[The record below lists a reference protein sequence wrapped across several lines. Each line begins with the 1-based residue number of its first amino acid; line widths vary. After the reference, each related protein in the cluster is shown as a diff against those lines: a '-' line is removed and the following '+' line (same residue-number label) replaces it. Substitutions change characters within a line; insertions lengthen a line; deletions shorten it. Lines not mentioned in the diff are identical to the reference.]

1 MKNDITQGNIAKNL
15 ILFTAPLILS
25 GLLQQIFNWVDAFIV
40 GNVEGELA
48 LGGIGATTSLYNLFI
63 TVIVGFTSGISVLA
77 AQKYGMEKLEELK
90 SILSS
95 FSVLLGIIFVAI
107 AALGIVFIN
116 PILILLD
123 TPDNI
128 FLIGKEYLR
137 ILFIGIPFLA
147 IYNIYSAVLRG
158 IGDSKAPFLSILVC
172 SVINVIL
179 DIIFVVVLRYGVAG
193 AAAATI
199 ISQAVMT
206 VFVVIYAIKKHKI
219 LEFRL
224 GKNTVNKTILTEG
237 FKFGLPPAIQSG
249 VSSAGSLVL
258 QQFMNGF
265 GEQTVAAIT
274 TAYRVDSVIILPIV
288 NFGSGVAT
296 IVAQNIG
303 AGNEDRAKRVLKT
316 GTCMMIGLS
325 LCLTM
330 LVLVFGGYLIAMFG
344 LTAESVGIG
353 KSFFRSIA
361 SCYVIYGLAMTLRG
375 YLEGTGDM
383 LFSGIAGIISLV
395 VRIAVSYAFAVSFGN
410 MVIGYAEAFSWFVL
424 FVIYYVR
431 FLIKR
436 RTKAATS

>member
-48 LGGIGATTSLYNLFI
+48 LGGIGATTSLYNFFI

-116 PILILLD
+116 SILTLLD

-193 AAAATI
+193 KAD
-199 ISQAVMT
+199 
-206 VFVVIYAIKKHKI
+206 
-219 LEFRL
+219 
-224 GKNTVNKTILTEG
+224 
-237 FKFGLPPAIQSG
+237 
-249 VSSAGSLVL
+249 AG
-258 QQFMNGF
+258 
-265 GEQTVAAIT
+265 
-274 TAYRVDSVIILPIV
+274 
-288 NFGSGVAT
+288 
-296 IVAQNIG
+296 
-303 AGNEDRAKRVLKT
+303 
-316 GTCMMIGLS
+316 
-325 LCLTM
+325 
-330 LVLVFGGYLIAMFG
+330 
-344 LTAESVGIG
+344 
-353 KSFFRSIA
+353 
-361 SCYVIYGLAMTLRG
+361 
-375 YLEGTGDM
+375 
-383 LFSGIAGIISLV
+383 
-395 VRIAVSYAFAVSFGN
+395 
-410 MVIGYAEAFSWFVL
+410 
-424 FVIYYVR
+424 
-431 FLIKR
+431 
-436 RTKAATS
+436 